1 MCSSDLE
8 TVAVTG
14 TIEDDGS
21 VGAIGGLRQ
30 KVAAVRRA
38 GADFMIVPKAQGEDG
53 IDGLAQARAAAG
65 TALELVPVANLEEA
79 LAALAA
85 RGGTPIPAAP
95 SQQ

>member
-1 MCSSDLE
+1 
-8 TVAVTG
+8 VAVTG

-30 KVAAVRRA
+30 KVAAVRAA
-38 GADFMIVPKAQGEDG
+38 GASYFIVPLAQGEEGD
-53 IDGLAQARAAAG
+53 DGLAEARRAAG
-65 TALELVPVANLEEA
+65 SSLEIVPVRNLEEA

-95 SQQ
+95 TQ